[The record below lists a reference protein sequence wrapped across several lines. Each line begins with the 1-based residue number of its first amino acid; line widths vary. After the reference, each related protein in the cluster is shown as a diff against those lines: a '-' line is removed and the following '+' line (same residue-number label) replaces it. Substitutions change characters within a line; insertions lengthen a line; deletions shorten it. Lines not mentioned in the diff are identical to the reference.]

1 MSRKEEASREELIRI
16 IEAQQKVIAELQA
29 RIAVLER
36 RIKGLQ
42 GEQAD
47 EGDEG
52 TEEPV
57 VRPGKPKRSPR
68 GEKPRKK
75 RSQGYGRGRSKPT
88 RQVRH
93 ALVACRRCGCAMR
106 GGWVKRRREVLHIPV
121 VQAEVI
127 EHVFIERRCP
137 RCGTRQTAGTEVL
150 AGEVLG
156 HHRVSVQTMAMI
168 ATLREEGRLPLA
180 TIQWILQAF
189 YGLELGV
196 GELVEILH
204 AVAHQG
210 REKVQELQ
218 KALRSSPV
226 VHADETTWRE
236 DGENGYFWSFST
248 PRVCYMQYSASRS
261 GQMVDDV
268 LGQPFYGTLV
278 TDFYAGYN
286 RHEGVHQRCWVHL
299 LRDIHALKEAYPDHE
314 AVQVWGKAIYTLYQ
328 EACRCREKLRDQ
340 AWTLR
345 YQAMQRF
352 QSQIV
357 ELCQPFLDQEV
368 PQRVLCQRIQRFLG
382 QLFTFVV
389 DPNVPPDN
397 NAAERAVRP
406 LAVCRKISGGTRS
419 PRGTETKGIL
429 ASLFATWRL
438 QALNPFLACSHLL
451 AAPQL

>member
-1 MSRKEEASREELIRI
+1 MSQREAGREELIRI
-16 IEAQQKVIAELQA
+16 IEQQQKVIAELRA
-29 RIAVLER
+29 RIVMLER
-36 RIKGLQ
+36 QIRELEG
-42 GEQAD
+42 GPPD
-47 EGDEG
+47 GGDEE
-52 TEEPV
+52 TEGPV
-57 VRPGKPKRSPR
+57 IQPGKPKRVAKE
-68 GEKPRKK
+68 EKPRKK
-75 RSQGYGRGRSKPT
+75 RSQGYGRKRSKPT
-88 RQVRH
+88 GQVQH
-93 ALVACRRCGCAMR
+93 ALAACRRCGCEMR

-121 VQAEVI
+121 VQAEII

-137 RCGTRQTAGTEVL
+137 RCGTRQTAGAEVL

-156 HHRVSVQTMAMI
+156 HHRVSRQTMAMI
-168 ATLREEGRLPLA
+168 ATLREEGRLPIA
-180 TIQWILQAF
+180 TIQWMLQAF
-189 YGLELGV
+189 YGLELGM

-204 AVAHQG
+204 TVARQG
-210 REKVQELQ
+210 RERVQELR
-218 KALRSSPV
+218 ATLRTSPV

-248 PRVCYMQYSASRS
+248 PQVCYMQYSASRS

-268 LGQPFYGTLV
+268 LGKPFYGTLV

-314 AVQVWGKAIYTLYQ
+314 SVQVWGKAVYTLYQ

-340 AWTLR
+340 AWKTRYEALR
-345 YQAMQRF
+345 LF
-352 QSQIV
+352 QSRIM

-368 PQRVLCQRIQRFLG
+368 PQRVLCQRIQRFLE

-419 PRGTETKGIL
+419 QRGSDTKGIL

-438 QALNPFLACSHLL
+438 QALNPFRACSRLL
-451 AAPQL
+451 AAPLL

>member
-1 MSRKEEASREELIRI
+1 MSQREADREELIRI
-16 IEAQQKVIAELQA
+16 VEEQQKVIAELRA
-29 RIAVLER
+29 RIILLER
-36 RIKGLQ
+36 RIEELQ
-42 GEQAD
+42 GELPD
-47 EGDEG
+47 KGEER
-52 TEEPV
+52 TEEPA
-57 VRPGKPKRSPR
+57 VRASRPKRSA
-68 GEKPRKK
+68 GEGKPRKK
-75 RSQGYGRGRSKPT
+75 RTQGYSRARGKAT

-93 ALVACRRCGCAMR
+93 AITACRRCGCEMH
-106 GGWVKRRREVLHIPV
+106 GGWVKRRREVLHVPV

-137 RCGTRQTAGTEVL
+137 RCGTRQTPGAGVL

-156 HHRVSVQTMAMI
+156 RHRVSVQTMAMI
-168 ATLREEGRLPLA
+168 ATLREEGRLPVA
-180 TIQWILQAF
+180 TIQWMLQAF

-204 AVAHQG
+204 TVARQG
-210 REKVQELQ
+210 REPVEKIRDT
-218 KALRSSPV
+218 LRRSPV

-236 DGENGYFWSFST
+236 DGQNGYFWSFST
-248 PRVCYMQYSASRS
+248 PQVCYMRYNTSRS

-299 LRDIHALKEAYPDHE
+299 LRDVHELKEAYPDHE
-314 AVQVWGKAIYTLYQ
+314 GVQVWGKAIYALYQ

-340 AWTLR
+340 AWKLR
-345 YQAMQRF
+345 HETMRNF
-352 QSQIV
+352 QSRIMD
-357 ELCQPFLDQEV
+357 LCQPFLDQEV
-368 PQRVLCQRIQRFLG
+368 PQRTLCQRIQRFLG

-389 DPNVPPDN
+389 DPRVPPDN

-419 PRGTETKGIL
+419 QRGSDTKGIL
-429 ASLFATWRL
+429 SSLFATWRL
-438 QALNPFLACSHLL
+438 QALNPFLACSRLL
-451 AAPQL
+451 AAPQT